1 MISKLAIIKDYN
13 RRAKVKKSYLF
24 NLYIKTNL
32 NNLYYK
38 KKVTYYF
45 TRFFYLLYS
54 YTKIKNFCV
63 LSYRRRG
70 VFNFFKLT
78 RMMFK
83 QYALN
88 KQLVGIIK
96 SSW

>member
-1 MISKLAIIKDYN
+1 MVSKLLVIKDYN
-13 RRAKVKKSYLF
+13 RRKFLSKHF
-24 NLYIKTNL
+24 NSKLYMRTNL
-32 NNLYYK
+32 QNFFFK
-38 KKVTYYF
+38 KKVFYF
-45 TRFFYLLYS
+45 LVRFVHLYDS

-70 VFNFFKLT
+70 VFNYFKLT

-83 QYALN
+83 YYALN
-88 KQLVGIIK
+88 KHLVGIIK

>member
-1 MISKLAIIKDYN
+1 MISKLVILKDYYD
-13 RRAKVKKSYLF
+13 RKKIKSSHLNYSFYKTNINNFFIKKIVLYYLF
-24 NLYIKTNL
+24 
-32 NNLYYK
+32 
-38 KKVTYYF
+38 
-45 TRFFYLLYS
+45 RFFYS
-54 YTKIKNFCV
+54 FFFYTKIKNFCV

-83 QYALN
+83 HYALN
-88 KQLVGIIK
+88 KQLVGILK

>member
-1 MISKLAIIKDYN
+1 MISRLAITKDIKQRNNNKKYN
-13 RRAKVKKSYLF
+13 NFFLYLKSNVSNFYF
-24 NLYIKTNL
+24 
-32 NNLYYK
+32 K
-38 KKVTYYF
+38 KKIAYYF
-45 TRFFYLLYS
+45 FRFFYLLYF
-54 YTKIKNFCV
+54 YTKIKNFCI

-83 QYALN
+83 QFALN

>member
-1 MISKLAIIKDYN
+1 MISRLVILKDYYN
-13 RRAKVKKSYLF
+13 RKKIKNNYLSYF
-24 NLYIKTNL
+24 FYKTNI
-32 NNLYYK
+32 NNFFIKKIVLYSL
-38 KKVTYYF
+38 F
-45 TRFFYLLYS
+45 RFFYTLFF

>member
-1 MISKLAIIKDYN
+1 MISRLSIIKDIK
-13 RRAKVKKSYLF
+13 RRNKYKQNHNTY
-24 NLYIKTNL
+24 LYIKSNVVTFFF
-32 NNLYYK
+32 K
-38 KKVTYYF
+38 KKVSYYF
-45 TRFFYLLYS
+45 FRFFYLLYF

-83 QYALN
+83 QFALN

>member
-1 MISKLAIIKDYN
+1 MISRLVIIKDYN
-13 RRAKVKKSYLF
+13 RRRKFINNYSFYI
-24 NLYIKTNL
+24 NLKTNFCNFYL
-32 NNLYYK
+32 K
-38 KKVTYYF
+38 KKVTSYIF
-45 TRFFYLLYS
+45 RFFYLFYF
-54 YTKIKNFCV
+54 YTKIKNFCI

-70 VFNFFKLT
+70 VLNFFKLT

>member
-1 MISKLAIIKDYN
+1 MVSRLLVIKDYN
-13 RRAKVKKSYLF
+13 KRNFLNKHFDSKIYLKS
-24 NLYIKTNL
+24 NLQNFFL
-32 NNLYYK
+32 K
-38 KKVTYYF
+38 KKIFYYLV
-45 TRFFYLLYS
+45 RFVYLYSS

-70 VFNFFKLT
+70 VFNYYKLT

-83 QYALN
+83 YYALN

>member
-1 MISKLAIIKDYN
+1 MISRLIILKDYKK
-13 RRAKVKKSYLF
+13 RQKVQINYNKYLF
-24 NLYIKTNL
+24 FKSNTGNFFI
-32 NNLYYK
+32 K
-38 KKVTYYF
+38 KKIIYF
-45 TRFFYLLYS
+45 LFRFFYILYFH
-54 YTKIKNFCV
+54 TKIKNFCI

-88 KQLVGIIK
+88 KQLVGIVK

>member
-1 MISKLAIIKDYN
+1 MISRLSIIKDYN
-13 RRAKVKKSYLF
+13 RRYKIKKNYFLFLYLKS
-24 NLYIKTNL
+24 NV
-32 NNLYYK
+32 NNFYLK
-38 KKVTYYF
+38 KKITYYF
-45 TRFFYLLYS
+45 FRFFYLLYF
-54 YTKIKNFCV
+54 YTKIKNFCIF
-63 LSYRRRG
+63 SYRRRG
-70 VFNFFKLT
+70 VLNFFKLT

>member
-1 MISKLAIIKDYN
+1 MVSKFFILRDYKLRKEHGN
-13 RRAKVKKSYLF
+13 NYLSHLYLKTSINTFYYTKPIYYYFFNFIQLYGQYSKVKNY
-24 NLYIKTNL
+24 
-32 NNLYYK
+32 
-38 KKVTYYF
+38 
-45 TRFFYLLYS
+45 
-54 YTKIKNFCV
+54 CV

-70 VFNFFKLT
+70 VLNFFKLT

-88 KQLVGIIK
+88 KQLVGIMK

>member
-1 MISKLAIIKDYN
+1 MVSKLLILKDYQNRKSLNKEFISKLF
-13 RRAKVKKSYLF
+13 L
-24 NLYIKTNL
+24 KTNL
-32 NNLYYK
+32 HNFYFK
-38 KKVTYYF
+38 KKIYYYF
-45 TRFFYLLYS
+45 IQFIHLFHS

-83 QYALN
+83 YYALN
-88 KQLVGIIK
+88 KQLVGMMK